1 MKNNVISLYRHT
13 TAVTEKESFGASYH
27 SRALRDWIATV
38 TETIFTLT
46 ICGCSLFCVYLA
58 FTML

>member
-1 MKNNVISLYRHT
+1 MKNNVIRLDHYNSSATEVKTAREPYRSST
-13 TAVTEKESFGASYH
+13 
-27 SRALRDWIATV
+27 LRNWIETV
-38 TETIFTLT
+38 TETVFTLT